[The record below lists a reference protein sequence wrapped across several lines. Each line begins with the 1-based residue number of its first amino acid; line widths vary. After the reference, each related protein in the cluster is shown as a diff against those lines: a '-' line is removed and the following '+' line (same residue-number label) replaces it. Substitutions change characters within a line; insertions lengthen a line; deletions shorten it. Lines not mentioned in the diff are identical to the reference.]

1 MVYPSVRSSTRDM
14 AARWTTAQK
23 KSVPYTAPL
32 ARTAIK
38 RRTSAM
44 VSTIL
49 LLPDLSERGR
59 PPSYLHGCGDAEL
72 GGNDGS
78 VDWEMGG

>member
-1 MVYPSVRSSTRDM
+1 
-14 AARWTTAQK
+14 
-23 KSVPYTAPL
+23 
-32 ARTAIK
+32 
-38 RRTSAM
+38 M